1 MSFQVK
7 LNSVDIS
14 ARIVSGPTIHK
25 NDVLHGKISPNECSF
40 DIDNTNLAYTV
51 SNLDIEGQLVEV
63 WVNSIKQFTGYAEKP
78 ILTRNGR
85 RVTIKAFDKMKQL
98 QKLKCADKMFIGST
112 ADAILTWLVGTCG
125 GIGSGSRNLDSIV
138 VTTGAGTT
146 QAIVGYALYSIK
158 DKLTDR
164 LQEIVDSVGGTMWF
178 DETGV
183 LQFRAG
189 FAATWS
195 TSTEG
200 TITVSKLKDIDSLQW
215 LPSEGDRVIVKSKNR
230 SVKTEKEPI
239 FTWAG
244 TVTPD
249 GLPTGKDENGNTI
262 TDDQWRAKF
271 DSPAIEVDNYATVN
285 AAKQFDSGL
294 SLNETVYN
302 SNFDTGA
309 LKYPDFMYLQI
320 DNSSGT
326 DKNVTKLVIEGKPV
340 VENYL
345 EVIYDAGS
353 FDVEREVSNDLIS
366 SKVWASSLAKWLY
379 ENGNGKFEA
388 VIPLAD
394 FSLGLGWSVG
404 DKVNIVDASTGLSH
418 RAWVRAIDI
427 DYRNRS
433 LTVTLRSDR
442 ASAFSYSPPPG
453 STTGPGTN
461 IPYDPAFGDGSA
473 PATPTGLS
481 LTAFAVKNRNYIK
494 ASWDA
499 NTEDDLI
506 GYEVH
511 WNYDNGATW
520 YNAGFVNNNELVI
533 EVTNQWQS
541 GISYTV
547 YVQVRAVD
555 IENLRSSWSASD
567 SETILY
573 DTTPPAMPGSISA
586 VGGVGLIHVDWSQV
600 YDSDVEQYYLYRKV
614 QTSEGGAFSASW
626 GLIATVK
633 GTDFI
638 DKDVEYHITDPD
650 DPNYPQWRKYIYG
663 VKAVDYA
670 NNGSSQK
677 SMGEA
682 AAVYALQATGDDIA
696 ANSITANHIN
706 VALDLSVG
714 RKITVGSGVQIGA
727 DVGAAG
733 SLFDGI
739 YVSDGTNYVK
749 LSASLLELK
758 ANLMIGA
765 GDNII
770 EFEDSN
776 ISLGDNTYEIS
787 GNETRYYLQYKAL
800 TGWVSNPDR
809 QILAV
814 GYALNNT
821 DDEWHSF
828 MEIQNR
834 FDDYTNLARFNV
846 YVKTGSNLTGG
857 NTVQL
862 GFYAYSLTGTNLA
875 NAQLNFVR
883 EAEGSSK
890 SWLYCDAPIKHV
902 IPFWYGTNNSPI
914 TKLPAFTTWNNAEN
928 CPGANIW
935 VWRDTTPEPDEYW
948 LYVRDVYA
956 NILKTKLT
964 LV

>member
-1 MSFQVK
+1 
-7 LNSVDIS
+7 
-14 ARIVSGPTIHK
+14 
-25 NDVLHGKISPNECSF
+25 LHGKISPNECSF
-40 DIDNTNLAYTV
+40 DIDNTNLAYTI

-63 WVNSIKQFTGYAEKP
+63 WVDSTKQFTGYAEKP
-78 ILTRNGR
+78 TLTRNGR
-85 RVTIKAFDKMKQL
+85 TVHVQAFDKMKQL
-98 QKLKCADKMFIGST
+98 QKLKCVDKMFIGST
-112 ADAILTWLVGTCG
+112 ADAILTWLVETCG
-125 GIGSGSRNLDSIV
+125 GIGSGSHSLDSIV
-138 VTTGAGTT
+138 VATGVGTT

-158 DKLTDR
+158 DKLTDK

-178 DETGV
+178 DESGI

-189 FAATWS
+189 FAASWS

-244 TVTPD
+244 TVTSD
-249 GLPTGKDENGNTI
+249 GLPTGKDENGNAI

-271 DSPAIEVDNYATVN
+271 DSPAIDVDDYATVN
-285 AAKQFDSGL
+285 AAKEFDSGL
-294 SLNETVYN
+294 TLNQTVYDA
-302 SNFDTGA
+302 NFDTGV

-320 DNSSGT
+320 DNSSGV

-379 ENGNGKFEA
+379 ENGNDKFEA
-388 VIPLAD
+388 VVPLAD

-427 DYRNRS
+427 DYRNRD

-442 ASAFSYSPPPG
+442 ASAFSYSAPPG

-461 IPYDPAFGDGSA
+461 IPYEPQFGDGSA

-494 ASWDA
+494 ATWDA
-499 NTEDDLI
+499 NTEEDLI
-506 GYEVH
+506 GYEVQ
-511 WNYDNGATW
+511 WNYDDGATW
-520 YNAGFVNNNELVI
+520 YNVGFINNNEIVF

-573 DTTPPAMPGSISA
+573 DTTPPATPGSISA
-586 VGGVGLIHVDWSQV
+586 TGGVGLIYVNWTRV

-614 QTSEGGAFSASW
+614 QTEDGGSFGYLWDYRAV
-626 GLIATVK
+626 IK
-633 GTDFI
+633 GTDFV
-638 DKDVEYHITDPD
+638 DEDVEYHIQNSPEDSEY
-650 DPNYPQWRKYIYG
+650 PNQWRKYIY
-663 VKAVDYA
+663 AVRATDYSA
-670 NNGSSQK
+670 NYSPMREMSTGD
-677 SMGEA
+677 
-682 AAVYALQATGDDIA
+682 AVFASQATGPDIA
-696 ANSITANHIN
+696 VNAIKANHLE

-714 RKITVGSGVQIGA
+714 RQITVGSGIQIGA
-727 DVGAAG
+727 DVGPSG
-733 SLFDGI
+733 LEFDGI
-739 YVSDGTNYVK
+739 YVTNGTNYVK
-749 LSASLLELK
+749 LSAGVLELK
-758 ANLMIGA
+758 ADLMIGA

-770 EFEDSN
+770 EFEDAN
-776 ISLGDNTYEIS
+776 ISLGDTTQEIS
-787 GNETRYYLQYKAL
+787 GNQTRYYLQYKAL
-800 TGWVSNPDR
+800 TGWGSNPDR

-814 GYALNNT
+814 GYALNST

-846 YVKTGSNLTGG
+846 YVKTGSNLSGG

-862 GFYAYSLTGTNLA
+862 GFYAYSLAGTNLA
-875 NAQLNFVR
+875 TAQLNFVR
-883 EAEGSSK
+883 EAEASAK
-890 SWLYCDAPIKHV
+890 SWLYCDVPIKHV
-902 IPFWYGTNNSPI
+902 IPYWYGTDSSA
-914 TKLPAFTTWNNAEN
+914 TSK
-928 CPGANIW
+928 
-935 VWRDTTPEPDEYW
+935 
-948 LYVRDVYA
+948 
-956 NILKTKLT
+956 
-964 LV
+964 